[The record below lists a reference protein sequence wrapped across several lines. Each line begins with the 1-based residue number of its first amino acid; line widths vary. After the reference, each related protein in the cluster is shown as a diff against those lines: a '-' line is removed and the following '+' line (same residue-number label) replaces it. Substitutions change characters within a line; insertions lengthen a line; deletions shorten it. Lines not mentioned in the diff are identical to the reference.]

1 MRRFWNGNGR
11 GKICLPIVERS
22 LAGARGALAR
32 ANPLADLI
40 ELRMD
45 FLHDRRL
52 APLLDASERPLIV
65 TNRRAEEGG
74 RFRGREEKR
83 FETLQEGIELGAE
96 FVDVELGSKPSLL
109 RDLMNHRK
117 RTRLILSFHDFEK
130 TPRRRELE
138 SLLARM
144 MELGPEVVK
153 IVTLARNM
161 EDNVSILSFLSSAR
175 KQKQIVVAFCM
186 GEKGKMSR
194 VFAPLMGSA
203 WTYACLD
210 KGRTSA
216 PGQLTAIEMREIW
229 ERLG

>member
-1 MRRFWNGNGR
+1 MRRFWNGNCH

-22 LAGARGALAR
+22 LAEARRALTR

-45 FLHDRRL
+45 FLRDRRV
-52 APLLDASERPLIV
+52 APLLDASERPLIL

-74 RFRGREEKR
+74 QFRGREEKR

-117 RTRLILSFHDFEK
+117 RTRMILSFHDFKK
-130 TPRRRELE
+130 TPGRRELD
-138 SLLARM
+138 SLLAKM
-144 MELGPEVVK
+144 MEFGPEVVK
-153 IVTLARNM
+153 IVTMAQTL
-161 EDNVSILSFLSSAR
+161 EDNVSMLSFLSSAL

-194 VFAPLMGSA
+194 IFAPLMGSA

-210 KGRTSA
+210 KNRTSA

-229 ERLG
+229 ERLR